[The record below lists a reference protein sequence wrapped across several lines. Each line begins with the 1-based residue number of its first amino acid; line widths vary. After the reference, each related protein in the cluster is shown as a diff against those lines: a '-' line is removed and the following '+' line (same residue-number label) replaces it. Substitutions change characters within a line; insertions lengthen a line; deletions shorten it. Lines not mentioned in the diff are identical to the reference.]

1 MPRGRPTV
9 RALRDGGSLPPAPP
23 EALVINPGIRANRV
37 NLSRR
42 QAMSHMTALAILTFT
57 LGIAASATARAAD
70 LSDAEEVAFGELAG
84 KPLRGYLAQ
93 PVTSPGKASGG
104 TAAAPVPLPGIIVIH
119 EWW

>member
-42 QAMSHMTALAILTFT
+42 QAMSHMTAIAILTFT
-57 LGIAASATARAAD
+57 LGIAASATARAAH
-70 LSDAEEVAFGELAG
+70 LSDDEQAQQEQLTQPGQIADEHQHDRPTATPDSTTAPAQPVNAEEVAFGELA
-84 KPLRGYLAQ
+84 
-93 PVTSPGKASGG
+93 
-104 TAAAPVPLPGIIVIH
+104 
-119 EWW
+119 